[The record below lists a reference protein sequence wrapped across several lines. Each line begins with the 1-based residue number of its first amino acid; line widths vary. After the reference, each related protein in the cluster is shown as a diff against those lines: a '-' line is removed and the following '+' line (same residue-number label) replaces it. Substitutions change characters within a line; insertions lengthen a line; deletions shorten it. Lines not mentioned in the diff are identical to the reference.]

1 MKKII
6 LYLCL
11 VLFVTHGVATAL
23 TRAEIEQKR
32 TARSVDKMAKTVERG
47 IQQWSKN
54 NLERLKNINQ
64 LKNINEVLLYCNTQD
79 FVRNMIAND
88 YRMQLAASGLV
99 HGEKHQH
106 LASMEM
112 WLNPQNSQW
121 AIVFVYKNMDKSC
134 ILGGNDVGLH
144 TPDFP

>member
-6 LYLCL
+6 LCL
-11 VLFVTHGVATAL
+11 SLFLFMTYGVAAAL

-32 TARSVDKMAKTVERG
+32 TARSVDKAARVVERST
-47 IQQWSKN
+47 QRWSKN

-99 HGEKHQH
+99 HGEKHRH

-112 WLNPQNSQW
+112 WLNSENSQW
-121 AIVFVYKNMDKSC
+121 AIVFVYKNIDKSC
-134 ILGGNDVGLH
+134 ILGGNDVDLH
-144 TPDFP
+144 TP